1 MYNELQSLEQSPG
14 GVSGERP
21 APVQELANLDRI
33 ARSSVQLAELGPRL
47 ASVAAD
53 MERQAE
59 EQARSAGAIAEATG
73 TLVVEL
79 ERAMAELGSSSK
91 QVSAALATV
100 RRIADHT
107 RLLSINASIEA
118 ARAGV
123 VGRAFSVI
131 VDEVQQLADNTGR
144 ATGEIGAHMEEMLQ
158 SVSRV
163 AAVAG
168 CGASEAASRK
178 DSTIE
183 AVNEQVRGM
192 AASVQRQHGGA
203 RKLHGMGDQIKV
215 LTESLLLAVGMFRF
229 DAHVRASRAVE
240 AFAPSLAGLRGDRA
254 KCESALGRWLHENA
268 FFELAYVTDAKG
280 RQFVDNIGRRE
291 GRIVHDPSGYGR
303 DWSQR
308 PWFRA
313 ALASCGVCATDI
325 YRSTATGDFCFTVA
339 AALHSPDGKV
349 ACVVGADVNFQ
360 RLVASDRP

>member
-1 MYNELQSLEQSPG
+1 M
-14 GVSGERP
+14 
-21 APVQELANLDRI
+21 DRI

-47 ASVAAD
+47 AAVAAE

-59 EQARSAGAIAEATG
+59 EQAKGASTIAEATG
-73 TLVVEL
+73 ALVVEL
-79 ERAMAELGSSSK
+79 DRAMKELGSSSK
-91 QVSAALATV
+91 QVSEALTTV

-144 ATGEIGAHMEEMLQ
+144 ATCEIGVHMEEMLQ
-158 SVSRV
+158 SVSRL

-168 CGASEAASRK
+168 CGASDATARK
-178 DSTIE
+178 GSTIE

-192 AASVQRQHGGA
+192 ADSVQRQLGGA
-203 RKLHGMGDQIKV
+203 HKLHGMGGQIKG
-215 LTESLLLAVGMFRF
+215 LTETLLLAVGRFRF
-229 DAHVRASRAVE
+229 DAHERASRAVE
-240 AFAPSLAGLRGDRA
+240 SFAPTLIGLLGDRA
-254 KCESALGRWLHENA
+254 RCEAALGRWLHENA
-268 FFELAYVTDAKG
+268 FFELAYVTDPKG
-280 RQFVDNIGRRE
+280 RQFVDNIGLRE
-291 GRIVHDPSGYGR
+291 GRIARDPAGYGR

-308 PWFRA
+308 PWFKA
-313 ALASCGVCATDI
+313 AMEDSGVCATDI

-339 AALHSPDGKV
+339 AALQDPNGHV

-360 RLVASDRP
+360 RLVTTERS